1 MKFHLSVKRAVLTL
15 GILLAAGVLTVV
27 FAAKKND
34 NVIYTAVPVERGE
47 LVQSVQETGTV
58 KAAQEV
64 SLSFPRGGK
73 VAIMRVAVGD
83 IVATGDVL
91 AELDHQNLD
100 FSKNEASANL
110 DVAQSNLRKL
120 LAGAT
125 MEEIA
130 VAQASV
136 NQARAAYESAK
147 AEFLL
152 AEEAAVE
159 AVTQAQ
165 KNLDDLEG
173 KTVNYTTTYA
183 AAVISA
189 QSALQS
195 AGSTYQKA
203 IDNSRSVALNTMED
217 KSAVANKALD
227 TISRTLDDEDG
238 KDYISLKNMSLLTQT
253 ELSHKQGVD
262 ALALAVVLL
271 AQAKNS
277 QDDED
282 TLAALDEFLIAL
294 NIIFKALENCYNALE
309 NSVTSSVFTQTELDA
324 LKSGISGQ
332 QTTVGTAVSA
342 TQAANNGLKDSLL
355 AYDTNV
361 EAAENNLTQAQAAYD
376 SALTAARHALTS
388 ARLSGDQQIALARS
402 KESATR
408 QAWQVAETQL
418 KRTMAAADQNDIDLA
433 RARVRQ
439 AQAALASVNEQIDN
453 SYLKA
458 EMDGTVVRT
467 NFKAGEQAG
476 AGAPAVTLL
485 NGNNFEI
492 ELLVSE
498 ADIAKLKTGNPATI
512 TLDAY
517 GDEVEFF
524 GQVGAIEPAA
534 TVLHEVI
541 YYKVKVN
548 FQPGETDIR
557 SGMTAN
563 IVIITARRDNTIYV
577 PNRAVVEKNGGDRY
591 VRVLAGNDTLEKPVT
606 VGLRGDQ
613 GMVEILSGL
622 NEGELAITHVRDK

>member
-1 MKFHLSVKRAVLTL
+1 MKLHLSVKKAVIIL
-15 GILLAAGVLTVV
+15 GILLAVGVLAVV
-27 FAAKKND
+27 FAAKKN
-34 NVIYTAVPVERGE
+34 NNIIYTTVPVERGA
-47 LVQSVQETGTV
+47 LIQSVRETGTV
-58 KAAQEV
+58 KAAREV

-73 VAIMRVAVGD
+73 IAIMRAAVGD
-83 IVATGDVL
+83 AVTTGDVL

-100 FSKNEASANL
+100 FSKNEAVANL

-120 LAGAT
+120 LAGAA

-136 NQARAAYESAK
+136 NQARTAYESAK

-152 AEEAAVE
+152 TEEAAVE

-165 KNLDDLEG
+165 KNLDDFEG
-173 KTVNYTTTYA
+173 KTANSMTTYA

-189 QSALQS
+189 QTALQS
-195 AGSTYQKA
+195 AKSTYQKA
-203 IDNSRSVALNTMED
+203 IDNQKIVALNTADD
-217 KSAVANKALD
+217 KLAAANQALN
-227 TISRTLDDEDG
+227 TIIRTVEDEDG
-238 KDYISLKNMSLLTQT
+238 KDYISLKNMSYLNQT
-253 ELSHKQGVD
+253 NLDYRDG
-262 ALALAVVLL
+262 LALYTAAEAVRS
-271 AQAKNS
+271 QAKQS
-277 QDDED
+277 DFEDDIM
-282 TLAALDEFLIAL
+282 TALDAVLGLLDKVFTGL
-294 NIIFKALENCYNALE
+294 KNCFSALE
-309 NSVTSSVFTQTELDA
+309 NSVISSSFSQTKLDT
-324 LKSGISGQ
+324 LKSGVNSQ
-332 QTTVGTAVSA
+332 QTAVGTAISA
-342 TQAANNGLKDSLL
+342 TQAAKSGLKDSLL

-402 KESATR
+402 KESAAR

-439 AQAALASVNEQIDN
+439 TQAVLASVNEEIVN

-476 AGAPAVTLL
+476 TGAPVVTLL

-498 ADIAKLKTGNPATI
+498 ADIAKLKTGNPAKI

-517 GDEVEFF
+517 GDDVEFS
-524 GQVGAIEPAA
+524 GQVGPIEPAA

-541 YYKVKVN
+541 YYKAKVN
-548 FQPGETDIR
+548 FQPGKTDIR

-563 IVIITARRDNTIYV
+563 VVIITARQDNTIFV
-577 PNRAVVEKNGGDRY
+577 PNRAVVEKNGKDRY
-591 VRVLAGNDTLEKPVT
+591 VRVLAGNDAVEKPVT

-622 NEGELAITHVRDK
+622 EEDELVITHVRDK